1 MLLLDEPSN
10 DLDVETLRA
19 LEDAVEVFPGTVMV
33 VSSGMALGPE
43 GPMIHSGAIIGSA
56 LTRVGADTFLTRS
69 SRKIRQNLASSQA
82 ICRCS

>member
-1 MLLLDEPSN
+1 MGYLNGVHIRKMLKTRTLL
-10 DLDVETLRA
+10 A
-19 LEDAVEVFPGTVMV
+19 KIWGTVMV